1 MRNFLWSIGLLHF
14 ISFLGAQEL
23 FVVTDPASN
32 MPAGSINIRL
42 SQSLFKEKF
51 EEGFNY
57 HLMPELSYGINK
69 NLMLRAAGFVS
80 NRSNQLYPEGG
91 SLFVKYR
98 FFSSDDIHSHF
109 RMAAY
114 GRVSK
119 NRADIHQEQ
128 IETMGHNSG
137 AELGFIATKLLHKT
151 AISGS
156 ISLEKATNNRPD
168 YDFPETQDNTAI
180 NYSLSWGRLMY
191 PKTYKSYKQTNINLM
206 FECLGQT
213 LSDNR
218 KTFID
223 GTAALQFIINS
234 QSRIDLAYRKSLF
247 SNMIRSAPNGIY
259 LNIEYTFF
267 NPGKRRK

>member
-1 MRNFLWSIGLLHF
+1 MKKYLLSVGLLYI

-32 MPAGSINIRL
+32 MPAGSSNIRL
-42 SQSLFKEKF
+42 SQSLFKELL
-51 EEGFNY
+51 EDGYNY
-57 HLMPELSYGINK
+57 HLMPEVSYGINK
-69 NLMLRAAGFVS
+69 NLMVRAASFLS
-80 NRSNQLYPEGG
+80 NRNNRLYLEGG
-91 SLFVKYR
+91 SLFLKYL

-109 RMAAY
+109 RLAAY

-137 AELGFIATKLLHKT
+137 AELGLIATKLVHKT
-151 AISGS
+151 AISSS
-156 ISLEKATNNRPD
+156 ISLEKATNNNPD
-168 YDFPETQDNTAI
+168 YIFPETQDNTAI

-191 PKTYKSYKQTNINLM
+191 PKTYKSYKQTNINVM
-206 FECLGQT
+206 FEFLGQT

-223 GTAALQFIINS
+223 GTAAIQFIVNS

-247 SNMIRSAPNGIY
+247 SNMLRSAPNGVY
-259 LNIEYTFF
+259 LNFEYTFF
-267 NPGKRRK
+267 NFKK

>member
-1 MRNFLWSIGLLHF
+1 MKKYLLSVGLLYI
-14 ISFLGAQEL
+14 ISFLDAQEL

-32 MPAGSINIRL
+32 MPAGSTNIRL
-42 SQSLFKEKF
+42 TQSLFKEIL
-51 EEGFNY
+51 EEGYNY
-57 HLMPELSYGINK
+57 HFMPEISYGVNK
-69 NLMLRAAGFVS
+69 NLMLRAASFLS
-80 NRSNQLYPEGG
+80 NRSNKLYLEGG

-114 GRVSK
+114 GRLSK

-137 AELGFIATKLLHKT
+137 YELGLIFTKLVHKT
-151 AISGS
+151 AFSS
-156 ISLEKATNNRPD
+156 SVSLEKATNNNPS
-168 YDFPETQDNTAI
+168 YVFPETQDNTAL

-191 PKTYKSYKQTNINLM
+191 PKTYRSYKQTNINLM
-206 FECLGQT
+206 FEFLGQT
-213 LSDNR
+213 LSENR

-223 GTAALQFIINS
+223 GTAALQFIVNS

-247 SNMIRSAPNGIY
+247 SNMLRSAPNGVY
-259 LNIEYTFF
+259 LNFEYTFF
-267 NPGKRRK
+267 NFKK

>member
-1 MRNFLWSIGLLHF
+1 MKKYLLSIGLLYI

-32 MPAGSINIRL
+32 MPAGSSNIRL
-42 SQSLFKEKF
+42 SQSLFKELL
-51 EEGFNY
+51 EDGYNY
-57 HLMPELSYGINK
+57 HLMPEVSYGINK
-69 NLMLRAAGFVS
+69 NLMIRAASFLS
-80 NRSNQLYPEGG
+80 NRNNRLYLEGG
-91 SLFVKYR
+91 SLFAKYR

-109 RMAAY
+109 RLAAY

-137 AELGFIATKLLHKT
+137 AELGLIATKLVH
-151 AISGS
+151 
-156 ISLEKATNNRPD
+156 
-168 YDFPETQDNTAI
+168 TAI

-206 FECLGQT
+206 FEFLGQT

-223 GTAALQFIINS
+223 GTAAIQFIVNS

-247 SNMIRSAPNGIY
+247 SNMLRSAPNGIY
-259 LNIEYTFF
+259 LNFEYTFF
-267 NPGKRRK
+267 NFKK

>member
-1 MRNFLWSIGLLHF
+1 MKKYLLSVGLLYI

-32 MPAGSINIRL
+32 MPAGSSNIRL
-42 SQSLFKEKF
+42 SQSLFKELL
-51 EEGFNY
+51 EDGYNY
-57 HLMPELSYGINK
+57 HLMPEVSYGINK
-69 NLMLRAAGFVS
+69 NLMVRGASFLS
-80 NRSNQLYPEGG
+80 NRNNRLYLEGG
-91 SLFVKYR
+91 SLFLKYR

-109 RMAAY
+109 RLAAY

-137 AELGFIATKLLHKT
+137 AELGLIATKLVHKT
-151 AISGS
+151 AISSS
-156 ISLEKATNNRPD
+156 ISLEKATNNDPN
-168 YDFPETQDNTAI
+168 YVFPETQDNTAI

-191 PKTYKSYKQTNINLM
+191 PKTYKSYKQTNINIM
-206 FECLGQT
+206 FEFLGQT

-223 GTAALQFIINS
+223 VTAAIQFIVNS

-247 SNMIRSAPNGIY
+247 SNMLRSAPNGIY
-259 LNIEYTFF
+259 LNFEYTFF
-267 NPGKRRK
+267 NFKK